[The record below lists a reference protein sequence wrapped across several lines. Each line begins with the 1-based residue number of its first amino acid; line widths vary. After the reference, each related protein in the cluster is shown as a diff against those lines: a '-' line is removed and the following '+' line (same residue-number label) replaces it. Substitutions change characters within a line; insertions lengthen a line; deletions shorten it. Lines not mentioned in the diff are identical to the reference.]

1 MNCRRPLRFQ
11 LSPLF
16 RFSDRDRHPDHDESR
31 HHDDGRSRGHDHSR
45 GDGGGGDDVTRDV
58 AHHPRPLSSQDLK
71 AAVTASAR
79 KAIRT
84 CFIFYEYG
92 CCEALSRV
100 PTKFCTPRVYQ
111 W

>member
-16 RFSDRDRHPDHDESR
+16 RFSDRDRHPNHDESR
-31 HHDDGRSRGHDHSR
+31 HHDDGRSR

-58 AHHPRPLSSQDLK
+58 AHRPRPLSSQDLK

-92 CCEALSRV
+92 CCEALGRV

>member
-1 MNCRRPLRFQ
+1 MV
-11 LSPLF
+11 LF
-16 RFSDRDRHPDHDESR
+16 RFCDRDRCPDHD
-31 HHDDGRSRGHDHSR
+31 DDGRSRGHDHSR

-58 AHHPRPLSSQDLK
+58 AHHPRRPLSSQDLK

-84 CFIFYEYG
+84 RFIFYEYG
-92 CCEALSRV
+92 CCEALGHV